1 MSEVETFEPDDF
13 ILGPDQPVTAV
24 GTMLA
29 DNIAPRLT
37 PVMTD
42 PTNGYFLPW
51 DGGEGKAVGLTA
63 LDVDSTGANKGFSYY
78 AKGSYRSGAIKWP
91 QITGDTPR
99 DMTDQEKQAA
109 FVGTAITVG

>member
-1 MSEVETFEPDDF
+1 MSDVETFEPDDF
-13 ILGPDQPVTAV
+13 ILGPDKPVSAT

-29 DNIAPRLT
+29 DHVVPRLT
-37 PVMTD
+37 PVMID

-51 DGGEGKAVGLTA
+51 DGTEGNAVGLTA

-78 AKGSYRSGAIKWP
+78 AKGSYRSTSIQWP
-91 QITGDTPR
+91 QIDGETPR

-109 FVGTAITVG
+109 FAGTAITVG